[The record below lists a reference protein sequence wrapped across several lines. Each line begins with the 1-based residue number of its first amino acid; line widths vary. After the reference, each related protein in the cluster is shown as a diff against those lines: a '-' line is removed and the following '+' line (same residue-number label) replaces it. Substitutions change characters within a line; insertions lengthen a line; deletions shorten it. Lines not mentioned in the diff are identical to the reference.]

1 MKNETVLLLETL
13 VAVLYVVTVLGS
25 SFYLMDSLMSSYQ
38 QMALTELELLLA
50 L

>member
-13 VAVLYVVTVLGS
+13 AAVLYVVVVLGS
-25 SFYLMDSLMSSYQ
+25 SFYLMDSLIGAYQ
-38 QMALTELELLLA
+38 QAALIELDSLLA